1 MTLDQFT
8 EPKLLIPVLRGVTQ
22 VRVIAE
28 LVVRLLDDGISDA
41 KEFYEAVMQQ
51 ERNSGPIAACGI
63 GFARGRSP
71 VARKLSIA
79 AGLSAAGIPWPKDAE
94 NKVHAVFV
102 AAIPLDQEQDCTA
115 IEAAVMSLANDEMAY
130 RALITCQRPEEMHSV
145 LRSVHVILSADSNQ
159 RPNPVV
165 SLERNIREKKI

>member
-8 EPKLLIPVLRGVTQ
+8 EPKLLIPVLRGVTK

-28 LVVRLLDDGISDA
+28 LVVRLRDDGISDA
-41 KEFYEAVMQQ
+41 KEFYGAVLQ
-51 ERNSGPIAACGI
+51 EERDSGSIAVRGI

-71 VARKLSIA
+71 VARKLAIA
-79 AGLSAAGIPWPKDAE
+79 VGLSAVGIPWPKDAE

-102 AAIPLDQEQDCTA
+102 ATIPLDQEQNCIA

-145 LRSVHVILSADSNQ
+145 LRSVHVIPSAYSNQ
-159 RPNPVV
+159 RANRAV
-165 SLERNIREKKI
+165 